1 MLYQAWQVLS
11 RAGETQMSALIISLA
26 VIVFALACA
35 HYFPKAPAPLI
46 GVLAAAA
53 IAGIFQLHHREVGD
67 LPLVIPPFAGFSWK
81 PSDVATVLPGAL
93 GLAFVSAVNLSVGI
107 PARSLASVR
116 CGATTRMSNLL
127 HAVFILAFIVLG
139 RRYISHLPVPAL
151 AGVTAYIGICL
162 LEWGT
167 WRRLP
172 KMNRVDALGFLTTAS
187 ATLVVNAVLAVAL
200 GCSFYL
206 FRYLYREWMHPSG
219 RRESTEKVAI
229 GVR

>member
-1 MLYQAWQVLS
+1 ML
-11 RAGETQMSALIISLA
+11 
-26 VIVFALACA
+26 
-35 HYFPKAPAPLI
+35 PA
-46 GVLAAAA
+46 
-53 IAGIFQLHHREVGD
+53 
-67 LPLVIPPFAGFSWK
+67 
-81 PSDVATVLPGAL
+81 AL
-93 GLAFVSAVNLSVGI
+93 GLAFVSAVNLLITSRVVEHFRGRHKHLKRSDADAELGAYGVANMLAGFFAAPMSVGI

-127 HAVFILAFIVLG
+127 HAVLILAFIVLG
-139 RRYISHLPVPAL
+139 RSYISHLPVPAL

-172 KMNRVDALGFLTTAS
+172 KMNRVDALGFLTTAG
-187 ATLVVNAVLAVAL
+187 AALIVNAVLAVAL

-206 FRYLYREWMHPSG
+206 FRYVYREWMHPSG
-219 RRESTEKVAI
+219 RRESAEKVAI